1 MPWMRNFQ
9 AKSPKKKKRRNSGQ
23 ALLPDYIMDGIVNL
37 KNNNIAFS
45 VYVQPR
51 ASRNRIAGMHG
62 NAIKIYVTAPPVENK
77 ANGAVIHFFAD
88 LFSVPKSAVSIKS
101 GRQGRNK
108 KVLINNLAL
117 EKAQETL
124 SKALSKA

>member
-1 MPWMRNFQ
+1 
-9 AKSPKKKKRRNSGQ
+9 
-23 ALLPDYIMDGIVNL
+23 MDCIANL
-37 KNNNIAFS
+37 KNNNIAFN

-51 ASRNRIAGMHG
+51 ASRNRVAGMHG
-62 NAIKIYVTAPPVENK
+62 NAIKVCVTAPPVENK

-88 LFSVPKSAVSIKS
+88 LFGVPKSAVSIKS

-117 EKAQETL
+117 EEAKEIL
-124 SKALSKA
+124 SRALPKV

>member
-1 MPWMRNFQ
+1 MRKIP
-9 AKSPKKKKRRNSGQ
+9 AKSPQKKKRRNNSQ
-23 ALLPDYIMDGIVNL
+23 ALLLDYIMDCIVNL
-37 KNNNIAFS
+37 NNNNIAFS

-62 NAIKIYVTAPPVENK
+62 NAIKVCVTAPPVENK

-88 LFSVPKSAVSIKS
+88 LFDVPKSAVSIKS

-108 KVLINNLAL
+108 KVLINDLAL
-117 EKAQETL
+117 EKAQKTL
-124 SKALSKA
+124 SKALSKI